1 MSKTA
6 YFSLVLIP
14 LLGIALS
21 YFYYSK
27 TLGLGLF
34 LIYILIY
41 RPILDFNRLK
51 SKNILVGNSFLQ
63 FYLPLFRLKYFKELY
78 LD

>member
-41 RPILDFNRLK
+41 RPFLDFNRLK
-51 SKNILVGNSFLQ
+51 SKNILVSNSFLQ